1 MENPACVE
9 IDATGSKESVVELA
23 VVELEK
29 RGITLGIDL

>member
-9 IDATGSKESVVELA
+9 IDAIGSKESVVELA

-29 RGITLGIDL
+29 RRITLGIDL